1 MYLHARFQ
9 IDRFGKGYLMTRWI
23 SGCFLA
29 SILAL
34 SACENMT
41 AEQRTVAGVA
51 GGAAGGLIAAEAFD
65 ANDEWRL
72 IAALAGAAA
81 GTAVAQNTATGN
93 CAYARGDGTYYS
105 APCP

>member
-1 MYLHARFQ
+1 
-9 IDRFGKGYLMTRWI
+9 MTRWI

-41 AEQRTVAGVA
+41 TEQRTVAGVA

-72 IAALAGAAA
+72 IAALASRAP
-81 GTAVAQNTATGN
+81 
-93 CAYARGDGTYYS
+93 RSYS
-105 APCP
+105 GMPSSTKEPPA